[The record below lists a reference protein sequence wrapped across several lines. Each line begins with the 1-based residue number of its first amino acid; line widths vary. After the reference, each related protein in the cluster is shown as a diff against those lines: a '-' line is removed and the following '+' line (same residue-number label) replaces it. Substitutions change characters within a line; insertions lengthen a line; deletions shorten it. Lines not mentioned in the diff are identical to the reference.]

1 MKILYIIFASLLFN
15 HTLFLTQLS
24 ASCPSRQIK
33 NLSQPLQNKIDDM
46 ISAATKQVGLTTIYN
61 PSYKKLK
68 YPMGDVPMHE
78 GVCTDVIIRAMRTIN
93 IDLQKDVHES
103 MKLNRDAYPK
113 KWGFQTIDK
122 NIDHRRVH
130 NLVAFFKL
138 KGMEVTEGDKEYKP
152 GDIIVWDLGSG
163 QHHIGLLSNQKTA
176 DGKAFLIIHNI
187 CCGVKI
193 ENILNNYPIVA
204 HFRLFKL

>member
-1 MKILYIIFASLLFN
+1 
-15 HTLFLTQLS
+15 
-24 ASCPSRQIK
+24 
-33 NLSQPLQNKIDDM
+33 
-46 ISAATKQVGLTTIYN
+46 
-61 PSYKKLK
+61 
-68 YPMGDVPMHE
+68 
-78 GVCTDVIIRAMRTIN
+78 
-93 IDLQKDVHES
+93 
-103 MKLNRDAYPK
+103 
-113 KWGFQTIDK
+113 
-122 NIDHRRVH
+122 
-130 NLVAFFKL
+130 
-138 KGMEVTEGDKEYKP
+138 MEVTEGDKEYKP